1 MDQLLAMR
9 VYRSLVEAKGFSAAA
24 DRLDTTHSTVSRQL
38 KLLEAGLGVQLVN
51 RNTRHFSLTPAG
63 ERYYDAC
70 VEILERVAAAAES
83 VTDTPGQPS
92 GVLRVSMPLSVGTL
106 EMPAWLPAFRT
117 AYPDIRLDVSCSDRF
132 VNLIGEGFD
141 VALRISGELPDS
153 DLVAKTLAIS
163 DEILVAAP
171 DYVARR
177 GLPRTPAELAKHD
190 LLAYSGGGDRI
201 SWRVTP
207 PNGAP
212 VTVRLDGPLRID
224 AITALHAAAL
234 GGLGIGAF
242 THHTVSNDIAHG
254 RLVPILPGHTL
265 AKRRYYALYP
275 KSRHVPPKVRAFVD
289 FVAALYGTHAG
300 GDGQ

>member
-9 VYRSLVEAKGFSAAA
+9 VYRNLVEARGFSAAA

-38 KLLEAGLGVQLVN
+38 KLLEASLGVQLVN
-51 RNTRHFSLTPAG
+51 RNTRNFSLTPAG

-70 VEILERVAAAAES
+70 VDILERVAAASED

-106 EMPAWLPAFRT
+106 EMPAWLPAFRR
-117 AYPDIRLDVSCSDRF
+117 AYPGIQLDVSCSDRF

-141 VALRISGELPDS
+141 VALRISSGLPDS
-153 DLVAKTLAIS
+153 DLVARTLALS
-163 DEILVAAP
+163 DEILVASP

-177 GLPRTPAELAKHD
+177 GLPRTPAHLEKHD
-190 LLAYSGGGDRI
+190 LLAYSGSDDRT

-207 PNGAP
+207 PRGAP
-212 VTVRLDGPLRID
+212 VTIQLDGPLRID
-224 AITALHAAAL
+224 AITALHAAVIA
-234 GGLGIGAF
+234 GLGIAAF
-242 THHTVSNDIAHG
+242 THHTVRDDITHG

-265 AKRRYYALYP
+265 AKRHYYALYP

-289 FVAALYGTHAG
+289 FVATLYDAHA
-300 GDGQ
+300 

>member
-9 VYRSLVEAKGFSAAA
+9 VYRCLVESRGFSAAA

-38 KLLEAGLGVQLVN
+38 KLLEASLGVQLVN
-51 RNTRHFSLTPAG
+51 RNTRNFSLTAAG

-70 VEILERVAAAAES
+70 VDILERVAAASED

-106 EMPAWLPAFRT
+106 EMPAWLPAFRR
-117 AYPDIRLDVSCSDRF
+117 AYPDIQLDVSCSDRF

-141 VALRISGELPDS
+141 VALRISGGLPDS
-153 DLVAKTLAIS
+153 DLVARTLAIS
-163 DEILVAAP
+163 DEILVASP

-177 GLPRTPAELAKHD
+177 GLPRTPVQLAKHD
-190 LLAYSGGGDRI
+190 LLAYSGSDDRT

-207 PNGAP
+207 PKGVP

-224 AITALHAAAL
+224 AITALHAAVIA
-234 GGLGIGAF
+234 GLGIGAF
-242 THHTVSNDIAHG
+242 THHTVRDDIAHG

-289 FVAALYGTHAG
+289 FVATLYDAHA
-300 GDGQ
+300 

>member
-9 VYRSLVEAKGFSAAA
+9 VYRCLVESRGFSAAA

-38 KLLEAGLGVQLVN
+38 KLLEASLGVQLVN
-51 RNTRHFSLTPAG
+51 RNTRNFSLTAAG

-70 VEILERVAAAAES
+70 VDILERVAAASED
-83 VTDTPGQPS
+83 VTDSPGQPS

-106 EMPAWLPAFRT
+106 EMPAWLPAFRR
-117 AYPDIRLDVSCSDRF
+117 AYPDIQLDVSCSDRF

-141 VALRISGELPDS
+141 VALRISGGLPDS
-153 DLVAKTLAIS
+153 DLVARTLAIS
-163 DEILVAAP
+163 DEILVASP

-177 GLPRTPAELAKHD
+177 GLPRTPVQLAKHD
-190 LLAYSGGGDRI
+190 LLAYSGSDDRT

-207 PNGAP
+207 PKGAP

-224 AITALHAAAL
+224 AITALHAAVIA
-234 GGLGIGAF
+234 GLGIGAF
-242 THHTVSNDIAHG
+242 THHTVRDDIAHR

-289 FVAALYGTHAG
+289 FVATLYDAHA
-300 GDGQ
+300 

>member
-9 VYRSLVEAKGFSAAA
+9 VYRSLVEAKGFSTAA

-38 KLLEAGLGVQLVN
+38 KLLEASLGVQLVN

-70 VEILERVAAAAES
+70 VEILERVAAAAED
-83 VTDTPGQPS
+83 VTDTPGRPS

-106 EMPAWLPAFRT
+106 EMPAWLPAFRN

-141 VALRISGELPDS
+141 VALRITSELPDS

-163 DEILVAAP
+163 DEILVASP

-177 GLPRTPAELAKHD
+177 GLPRTAAELAKHD
-190 LLAYSGGGDRI
+190 LLAYSGGDRTN
-201 SWRVTP
+201 WRVTP
-207 PNGAP
+207 PNGAVVMVP
-212 VTVRLDGPLRID
+212 LDSPLRID
-224 AITALHAAAL
+224 AITALHAATI

-242 THHTVSNDIAHG
+242 TYHTVCNDIAHG
-254 RLVPILPGHTL
+254 RLAPILPGHTL
-265 AKRRYYALYP
+265 AKRRYYVLYP

-289 FVAALYGTHAG
+289 FVSTLY
-300 GDGQ
+300 DGQTIA